1 VCLERSERNVSLY
14 ENIDYASRA
23 LTALGVKKNDRIM
36 YLMPN
41 IPETAYLMYGTTQIG
56 AVADYVDPRPDSVD
70 LKISAKKI
78 LDLFVEEKSNYI
90 IALDQCYL
98 AMIKPI
104 EKELK
109 ELGIENIVV
118 VSASDSMDL
127 KATANYMLETANF
140 EGLKGLKNKLAN
152 MKKMGELIKEARKDS
167 IIKVIDYRNLV
178 RDSRYIKFEKM
189 RYEPNKLDLIV
200 HTSGTSSPKP
210 KAIPLTNDNL
220 NSYVHQTFGA
230 NMVMNEGDK
239 ALHMLPYFAAYGV
252 VDVTHAGLC
261 HGNNLIQIP
270 EFSPA
275 NLGKLIKKYKPQ
287 TIIGTPT
294 WFLNLMKDKNIK
306 NVDLEFLKMITYGG
320 DTMEYQDEIAVNE
333 FLKAHNCN
341 SKITKGHG
349 MSETCGCA
357 SFAIDDYN
365 IPRTMGIP
373 MPSMTYG
380 IVDPET
386 KKLIKF
392 EDGQDEIEGE
402 LIISG
407 PTVTSGVL
415 DGKVIVPHYEYD
427 DMDFILTRDIAKMN
441 RDGIM
446 EFLERKDRSF
456 TRFDGFKVKPHE
468 LENMLKQD
476 PRIKYCIV
484 SPYFDEEK
492 MGNMSM
498 ATIVLNSKEEL
509 CDSEKCEIVNDIL
522 NKYFIKNSN
531 VSSRQ
536 IPTMFKFKDEL
547 PQTKMAKI
555 DYNAII
561 NEGITGDE
569 VEVVLEETNISIGN
583 IQILPPKNKKMIKKK

>member
-1 VCLERSERNVSLY
+1 
-14 ENIDYASRA
+14 
-23 LTALGVKKNDRIM
+23 
-36 YLMPN
+36 
-41 IPETAYLMYGTTQIG
+41 
-56 AVADYVDPRPDSVD
+56 
-70 LKISAKKI
+70 
-78 LDLFVEEKSNYI
+78 
-90 IALDQCYL
+90 
-98 AMIKPI
+98 
-104 EKELK
+104 
-109 ELGIENIVV
+109 
-118 VSASDSMDL
+118 
-127 KATANYMLETANF
+127 
-140 EGLKGLKNKLAN
+140 
-152 MKKMGELIKEARKDS
+152 MG
-167 IIKVIDYRNLV
+167 
-178 RDSRYIKFEKM
+178 
-189 RYEPNKLDLIV
+189 YEPNKLDLIV

-239 ALHMLPYFAAYGV
+239 VLHMLPYFAAYGV

-270 EFSPA
+270 EFSPV

-306 NVDLEFLKMITYGG
+306 NVDLEFLKMVTYGG

-427 DMDFILTRDIAKMN
+427 DMDFILTRDIAKMS

-476 PRIKYCIV
+476 PRIKYCVV
-484 SPYFDEEK
+484 SPYFDKEK

-569 VEVVLEETNISIGN
+569 VEVVLEETNISIGD

>member
-1 VCLERSERNVSLY
+1 MLYGELY

-152 MKKMGELIKEARKDS
+152 MKKMDELIKEARKDS
-167 IIKVIDYRNLV
+167 IIKVIDYKNLV
-178 RDSRYIKFEKM
+178 RDSRYVSFEKM
-189 RYEPNKLDLIV
+189 GYEPNKLDLIV

-252 VDVTHAGLC
+252 VDVTHSGLC

-476 PRIKYCIV
+476 PRIKYCVV

-569 VEVVLEETNISIGN
+569 VEVVLEETNISIGD
-583 IQILPPKNKKMIKKK
+583 IQILPPKNKKMIKNR